1 MRKILG
7 KLNIQASNQ
16 VTRIFYLLLLT
27 DISFFILHFIDLH
40 VGLGTHGRFSIETD
54 RGYAEIFQYLKE
66 YWSALLLGFIA
77 LKTRSY
83 SYLSW
88 CLLFFYLLL
97 DDSIGI
103 HEQGGVLVG
112 QQLGASSIFGI
123 SPSDFGEIAVSVSA
137 ALLILVSIAIAY
149 RFGARIFRK
158 FSRNL
163 TVMLL
168 ILAMFGVIIDLIHN
182 SVPIPALN
190 PVFGFLEDG
199 GEMLVMSGMAC
210 LVLAMSEQLLSSP
223 DSTKKNV
230 SPTLTSQTINKS
242 ITDYQ

>member
-1 MRKILG
+1 MKTILG
-7 KLNIQASNQ
+7 KLNIQANNQ
-16 VTRIFYLLLLT
+16 VTRIFYLLLVT

-40 VGLGTHGRFSIETD
+40 LGLGTQGRFSIETD

-77 LKTRSY
+77 LRTRSY

-97 DDSIGI
+97 DDSASI
-103 HEQGGVLVG
+103 HERGGALLAQRLEVPSI
-112 QQLGASSIFGI
+112 LGIAT
-123 SPSDFGEIAVSVSA
+123 SDFGEIAVSFSA

-149 RFGARIFRK
+149 RFGDRSFRK
-158 FSRNL
+158 FSKNL
-163 TVMLL
+163 TVMLFA
-168 ILAMFGVIIDLIHN
+168 LAMFGVVIDLIHN

-190 PVFGFLEDG
+190 PVLGFLEDG

-210 LVLAMSEQLLSSP
+210 SVLAMSEQLLSSP
-223 DSTKKNV
+223 NSTEDAS
-230 SPTLTSQTINKS
+230 SPLASQTA
-242 ITDYQ
+242 Q